1 MILIKPFFLIIFSL
15 FIPNQFN
22 LEKGEILFENY
33 CSLCHQNGNT
43 IFFPEKNL
51 KKETLERNGINST
64 ESIRY
69 LIKNGKNGMPAFGG
83 KVREE
88 EIEQI
93 ASYLF
98 DKSQINFK

>member
-15 FIPNQFN
+15 LITHQFS

-43 IFFPEKNL
+43 ILFPEKNL

-64 ESIRY
+64 ESIKY

-83 KVREE
+83 KVKEE

-93 ASYLF
+93 ANYLF
-98 DKSQINFK
+98 DKSQRNYK